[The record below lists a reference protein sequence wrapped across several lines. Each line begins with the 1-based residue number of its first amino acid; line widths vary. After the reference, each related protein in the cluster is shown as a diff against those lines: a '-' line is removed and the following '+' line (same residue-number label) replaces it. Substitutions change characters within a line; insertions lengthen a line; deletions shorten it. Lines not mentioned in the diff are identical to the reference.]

1 MTVILFIVIV
11 ALFVALTPGILLSLP
26 PKGSKLVVAL
36 THGIV
41 FAIVLKLIYKPL
53 KKLFSGKEG
62 MKEGVDTDLGDEFK
76 DVKDFLENN
85 RANNVEYAIKYYLN
99 ENNNKLIDL
108 MAKGKNEN
116 RFRTAIKAL
125 IMKRAYRGD

>member
-1 MTVILFIVIV
+1 MNVILFIVVI

-62 MKEGVDTDLGDEFK
+62 LKNFNPTSKTDQCRQYYKDIRNQFDTDFYDLPQSYFYNFNKKKGDIVENLTKLK
-76 DVKDFLENN
+76 DCIDDKMIPE
-85 RANNVEYAIKYYLN
+85 IKKQ
-99 ENNNKLIDL
+99 NNN
-108 MAKGKNEN
+108 
-116 RFRTAIKAL
+116 
-125 IMKRAYRGD
+125 